1 VTHAPQTT
9 EGSDHKPL
17 AEDPAPLLLTP
28 LYLLFAK
35 RLFGLR
41 GGRRAYDAE
50 RHGEQL
56 LEVERSALA
65 SQGGQAHDAR
75 TAPATGKVSP

>member
-1 VTHAPQTT
+1 VTFTRGGAFVINV
-9 EGSDHKPL
+9 
-17 AEDPAPLLLTP
+17 AAVI
-28 LYLLFAK
+28 YLLFAK

-50 RHGEQL
+50 RRGEQL
-56 LEVERSALA
+56 LEAERGALT
-65 SQGGQAHDAR
+65 SRGGQAHDAR